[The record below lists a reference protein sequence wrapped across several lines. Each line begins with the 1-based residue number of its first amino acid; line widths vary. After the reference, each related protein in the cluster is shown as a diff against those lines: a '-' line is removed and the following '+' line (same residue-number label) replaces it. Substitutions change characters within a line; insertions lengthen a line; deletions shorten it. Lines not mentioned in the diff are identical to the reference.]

1 MKFIEGEGGNLPVL
15 ELTRRNLTALLD
27 KLDDPAS
34 MRTLIDPD
42 RSIKVNAVEESSDE
56 EIPLIVEAVEDAEHY
71 GDRLPGEVYMPT
83 SGEYR

>member
-1 MKFIEGEGGNLPVL
+1 MKFIEGDGGKLPVL

-34 MRTLIDPD
+34 RRTLTDPD
-42 RSIKVNAVEESSDE
+42 NNIRVT
-56 EIPLIVEAVEDAEHY
+56 AVEDAEHY
-71 GDRLPGEVYMPT
+71 SDRPPGEVYMPT